1 MSKVKFYFNTK
12 SLKYERVQLK
22 LWDRLKR
29 VLSYLA
35 SGLVFAS
42 VTIWIAY
49 TYFDSPKE
57 KQLKREIDGLKEQY
71 DVVDERIS
79 QMNNVLQDIQ
89 DRDDNIYRV
98 IFEAEP
104 IPDNIRKAGFGGV
117 DRYKQLEG
125 FNNSDLLIETT
136 KKLDMLSKRMY
147 IQSKSFDDVAK
158 MAHNKAEL
166 LASIPAVQPIS
177 NKDLK
182 RMASGFGFRTH
193 PIYKTEHFHTG
204 MDFSAN
210 IGTEIYATGDGVIER
225 ADDLAQGY
233 GNHVVINHGFGY
245 ETLYGHMSRIAVKEG
260 QRVKR
265 GDVIGYVGSTGMS
278 TAPHLHYEVI
288 KNGEKINP
296 INFFFND
303 LSADEYTQML
313 DISSKSNQS
322 FD

>member
-79 QMNNVLQDIQ
+79 QMNTVLQDIQ

-158 MAHNKAEL
+158 MARNKAEL

-278 TAPHLHYEVI
+278 TAPHMHYEVI

>member
-98 IFEAEP
+98 IFEAAPSAFFKLGTRNWELGTKTTSLNEVVVLDVFSSEFR
-104 IPDNIRKAGFGGV
+104 IPSVPDK
-117 DRYKQLEG
+117 
-125 FNNSDLLIETT
+125 
-136 KKLDMLSKRMY
+136 
-147 IQSKSFDDVAK
+147 
-158 MAHNKAEL
+158 H
-166 LASIPAVQPIS
+166 
-177 NKDLK
+177 
-182 RMASGFGFRTH
+182 
-193 PIYKTEHFHTG
+193 
-204 MDFSAN
+204 
-210 IGTEIYATGDGVIER
+210 
-225 ADDLAQGY
+225 
-233 GNHVVINHGFGY
+233 
-245 ETLYGHMSRIAVKEG
+245 
-260 QRVKR
+260 
-265 GDVIGYVGSTGMS
+265 
-278 TAPHLHYEVI
+278 
-288 KNGEKINP
+288 
-296 INFFFND
+296 
-303 LSADEYTQML
+303 
-313 DISSKSNQS
+313 
-322 FD
+322 